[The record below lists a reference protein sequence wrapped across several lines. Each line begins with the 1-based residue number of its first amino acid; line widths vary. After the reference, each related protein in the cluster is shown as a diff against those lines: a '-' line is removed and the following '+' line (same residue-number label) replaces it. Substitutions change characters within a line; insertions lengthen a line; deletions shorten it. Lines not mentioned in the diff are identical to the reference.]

1 MTRNAIVAA
10 LVLAL
15 SLGCATR
22 SPARR
27 QRSLADADER
37 LAAQRRVPLRLRAG
51 AAAQAAEKA
60 RPRQAGPRHRA
71 RRRHQDQEAALGR
84 PLSHLPPQ
92 AGPSRVYM

>member
-10 LVLAL
+10 LLLAL

-37 LAAQRRVPLRLRAG
+37 LAAQRRADPHMRAEEMEYRFGFERAQQRKRLRKPAP
-51 AAAQAAEKA
+51 AKQAPATAPADVTKSKKQ
-60 RPRQAGPRHRA
+60 P
-71 RRRHQDQEAALGR
+71 
-84 PLSHLPPQ
+84 
-92 AGPSRVYM
+92 